1 MYRMGVMALLV
12 QGHPEYDYNK
22 CVRLALVHDVA
33 ECIVGDITPTC
44 GVSDADK
51 YAAEAAAIGQLQAAL
66 GGALVGAE
74 VAALWRE
81 YEAGATPEA
90 ALVKDFDKVEM
101 ILQAAEYERAQG
113 VALQEF
119 FDSTAGKWRTETG
132 RAWAAEVV
140 RRRSGGGAAEAP

>member
-51 YAAEAAAIGQLQAAL
+51 HAAEAAAIGQLQAAL
-66 GGALVGAE
+66 GGALAGAE
-74 VAALWRE
+74 VATLWAE

-113 VALQEF
+113 MELQEF

-140 RRRSGGGAAEAP
+140 RRRSGAESAEAP